1 MDVIKDFLIWKNL
14 ETTALYSLQ
23 NEGMASRVLTTKK
36 KQIIDI
42 FCEVCLHYYYSV
54 DIQQK
59 FCCGF

>member
-1 MDVIKDFLIWKNL
+1 MKSKTFKDFKKL

-23 NEGMASRVLTTKK
+23 NKGMASRVLTTEK

-42 FCEVCLHYYYSV
+42 FCEVCLHYYSV